1 MWVEDSWLSSV
12 RRYSAHWHYDD
23 NVSGAISIVAK
34 FPSLLSA
41 EMVKSSFNERNTMAA
56 PLFLR
61 YRTKDN
67 TPYVFESRTGRI
79 FEADELTYRLLSQY
93 GILNRAEMKKNYG
106 EYGVEEI
113 DRAIDVLDAF
123 RKEGY

>member
-67 TPYVFESRTGRI
+67 TGSYPAAFQSVLGVRCSRACRLGQAIVVSKEFHEVSAWGGPFGFTYVDGTKDTLQGASF
-79 FEADELTYRLLSQY
+79 AC
-93 GILNRAEMKKNYG
+93 
-106 EYGVEEI
+106 
-113 DRAIDVLDAF
+113 
-123 RKEGY
+123 